1 MKRRAGFTLTELLIV
16 IGILLIL
23 STMSLAVYN
32 TGRSS
37 DRIRSAA
44 RIGQSA
50 FLGAKDRAMH
60 AKDFR
65 GVRLTRDGNGPTF
78 SSTNAFPALVNG
90 FTYLQPLALQAI
102 GNLNGQAAQNNV
114 AVMRPT
120 GSPDATVVVIT
131 GTQGLALLTQD
142 TNRIWPRSTVQVR
155 IPSGQSATPG
165 QWYTLNPNPNSTG
178 GAYWVSTDTN
188 GNQNLFLQVPYNG
201 GNPSPSQFAVN
212 LTDSTA
218 SIDIQLGYEVLPFHQ
233 PIPLPSA
240 TVLDLRYSSSNVQI
254 LAGANIINT
263 TGLLAPNID
272 ISFSPRGS
280 IAGATGGQGAL
291 YFCLRD
297 LADAMSTSTNPLT
310 AGGPRDP
317 SDPAC
322 QGECLIL
329 ALNPA
334 TGLVQ
339 TYPANLTDAFINS
352 SGPSTATTTTG
363 QDGYVDNLFSFA
375 QQGKAAGR

>member
-1 MKRRAGFTLTELLIV
+1 MV
-16 IGILLIL
+16 
-23 STMSLAVYN
+23 
-32 TGRSS
+32 
-37 DRIRSAA
+37 
-44 RIGQSA
+44 
-50 FLGAKDRAMH
+50 
-60 AKDFR
+60 
-65 GVRLTRDGNGPTF
+65 
-78 SSTNAFPALVNG
+78 
-90 FTYLQPLALQAI
+90 QPI
-102 GNLNGQAAQNNV
+102 SHDPY
-114 AVMRPT
+114 PT
-120 GSPDATVVVIT
+120 GTIRLERLDMNQDGFADTPDILVVRGISTGNIGAVDWSNVYSFFGTVGQI
-131 GTQGLALLTQD
+131 
-142 TNRIWPRSTVQVR
+142 R
-155 IPSGQSATPG
+155 IPATTG
-165 QWYTLNPNPNSTG
+165 QWYTFTVATSGPYAIGPSNQCLILQTPYSNTSGAIVSPAVIAYPFTG
-178 GAYWVSTDTN
+178 TAPAPV
-188 GNQNLFLQVPYNG
+188 G
-201 GNPSPSQFAVN
+201 GC
-212 LTDSTA
+212 
-218 SIDIQLGYEVLPFHQ
+218 DIQFGNEVLPFHQ

-352 SGPSTATTTTG
+352 SGPNTATTTTG